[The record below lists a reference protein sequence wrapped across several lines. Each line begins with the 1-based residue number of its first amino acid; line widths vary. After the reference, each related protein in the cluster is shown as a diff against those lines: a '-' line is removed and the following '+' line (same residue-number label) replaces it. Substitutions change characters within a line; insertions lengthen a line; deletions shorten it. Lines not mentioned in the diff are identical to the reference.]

1 MAAATATSKI
11 RERQWM
17 YLGPIAATP
26 LAHISVTLYR
36 DAKTP
41 RQKQLLLGVGILG
54 CTAMTIGMRMY
65 LMYHAGYAGK
75 ETLDTNR
82 IREVSEEERKKIE
95 NPSLS
100 DVAREAFRGF
110 G

>member
-1 MAAATATSKI
+1 MTSRV

-41 RQKQLLLGVGILG
+41 RQKQFLLGFGILG
-54 CTAMTIGMRMY
+54 CTAMTLGMRMY
-65 LMYHAGYAGK
+65 LMWHAGYAGK
-75 ETLDTNR
+75 QAGSGYSDR
-82 IREVSEEERKKIE
+82 ILTVTEEERKTIE
-95 NPSLS
+95 HPSLS
-100 DVAREAFRGF
+100 HVAREAFRGF